1 MNNPVS
7 AIYEKGVLRLLT
19 PLSLPE
25 QTQVQV
31 YVQPQSTS
39 PEAIAHR
46 RQVQEI
52 LLATGL
58 SLPSSLPPDSSL
70 LSAERRA
77 ELAELFATGR
87 PLSELILEE
96 RTGR

>member
-1 MNNPVS
+1 MNNPVL

-31 YVQPQSTS
+31 YVQPQSTL

-46 RQVQEI
+46 RQVHEI
-52 LLATGL
+52 LLAAGL
-58 SLPSSLPPDSSL
+58 SLPSSLPPTSSS

-77 ELAELFATGR
+77 ELAQLFATGR

-96 RTGR
+96 RAGR